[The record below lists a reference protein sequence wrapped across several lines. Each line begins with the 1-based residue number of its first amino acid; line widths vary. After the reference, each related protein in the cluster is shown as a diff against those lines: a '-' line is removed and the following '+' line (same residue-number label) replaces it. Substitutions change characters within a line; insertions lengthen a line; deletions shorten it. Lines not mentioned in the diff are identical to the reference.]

1 MEQADYFEPNLF
13 APGAL
18 IETLCDAVEPTD
30 ESPSVWLPAR
40 VSRLVADHSGT
51 QVEVM
56 MLGEQGR
63 YIVAESFVRP
73 IPERQGGSPF
83 NLSAATV
90 GSQCVAWHAQRDEF
104 CLAEIEQI
112 GGGDTAIAPAQ
123 PRFCS
128 R

>member
-1 MEQADYFEPNLF
+1 
-13 APGAL
+13 
-18 IETLCDAVEPTD
+18 
-30 ESPSVWLPAR
+30 
-40 VSRLVADHSGT
+40 
-51 QVEVM
+51 

-63 YIVAESFVRP
+63 CVVAESFIRP

-112 GGGDTAIAPAQ
+112 GGGDTAIIKLSVSKEVEEVPLVYLRRAA
-123 PRFCS
+123 S
-128 R
+128 RRRENSILQRESPEELARRKIVTLESGQQNTRQR